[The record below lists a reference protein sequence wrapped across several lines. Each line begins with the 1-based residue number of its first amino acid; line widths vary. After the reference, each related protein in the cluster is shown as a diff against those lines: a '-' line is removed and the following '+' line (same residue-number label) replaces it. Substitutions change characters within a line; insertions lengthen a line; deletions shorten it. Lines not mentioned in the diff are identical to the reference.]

1 MSLGLTKASFH
12 SDYAD
17 CIVTWEL
24 VDVKMVCLYVKLE
37 ESIQT
42 NPITNFWLQ
51 NDLQAKSLMRG

>member
-17 CIVTWEL
+17 RIVTWEL
-24 VDVKMVCLYVKLE
+24 VDIKMVCFYVKIE

-42 NPITNFWLQ
+42 NPITNFLVTIYKQ
-51 NDLQAKSLMRG
+51 NS